1 MSVTPRPPLLRV
13 LAERRAAWLTI
24 PAIAALAGLV
34 LLGQSVVTSPPATA
48 QAQANETAAAAAPP
62 AAPSAPAAG
71 EFSPQQRQSIEKI
84 VKDYLIANPEIFLE
98 VQTALETKLEQ
109 QQAERLKAAIAE
121 NARDIYRDPVADVAG
136 NPEGDITVVEFF
148 DYNCGYC
155 KRGLHDVVKL
165 IESDPKVRV
174 VFKELPI
181 LSKGSEEAS
190 RVAIAAGRQGKYWD
204 MHKAM
209 LEAKGVMNEANAL
222 QIASKLGL
230 DMDKLKKDMASPEVQ
245 VEIEKSEALA
255 KKMGVNGTPHFLVG
269 NRAIP
274 GAPEDLYEQLA
285 KHVGELRKEGCA
297 YC

>member
-1 MSVTPRPPLLRV
+1 MSVNPRPPLLRV
-13 LAERRAAWLTI
+13 LAEKRAAWLTI

-34 LLGQSVVTSPPATA
+34 LLGQSAVTSPPATA
-48 QAQANETAAAAAPP
+48 QAQPNEITAAAPP
-62 AAPSAPAAG
+62 AAAPAAPATG
-71 EFSPQQRQSIEKI
+71 DFSSQQRQSIEKI
-84 VKDYLIANPEIFLE
+84 IKDYLVANPEIFLE

-121 NARDIYRDPVADVAG
+121 NAHDIYRDPTADVGG

-222 QIASKLGL
+222 QIATKLGL
-230 DMDKLKKDMASPEVQ
+230 DIDKLKKDMASPEVQ

-274 GAPEDLYEQLA
+274 GAPEDLYEQLS